1 MVINLSISN
10 YKSKI
15 SHKTR
20 DYLIVLLLAST
31 VRPVIHLFLAIS
43 PIVSCA
49 TERSIC
55 ASDITEYLPLRNRS
69 KGVYA
74 LLFPVIYWHS
84 DLWLLA
90 IDANFLLISHS
101 VENVHAR
108 GVKLTR

>member
-55 ASDITEYLPLRNRS
+55 ASDITGYLPLQSFERS
-69 KGVYA
+69 VRIVVPGD
-74 LLFPVIYWHS
+74 LLTFGFMASCHRCKFPS
-84 DLWLLA
+84 
-90 IDANFLLISHS
+90 N
-101 VENVHAR
+101 
-108 GVKLTR
+108 